1 MNISYAYYDTPSP
14 DVGVIAGTLGV
25 WTLFDYGGEPG
36 PWPTVSSS
44 FGQFDYA
51 GFPKS
56 AAYWCTSDFFLL
68 PLEVATC
75 LTQMLWAQTVRS
87 GWLRSRRQ
95 TRGARRCLSSTS

>member
-1 MNISYAYYDTPSP
+1 MQRCMNISYAYYDTPSP

-75 LTQMLWAQTVRS
+75 LTRGFGLRPCALAGCGPGVR
-87 GWLRSRRQ
+87 
-95 TRGARRCLSSTS
+95 RGAPAAA

>member
-1 MNISYAYYDTPSP
+1 MQRCMNISYAYYDTPSP

-56 AAYWCTSDFFLL
+56 AAYWCTSDF
-68 PLEVATC
+68 PLASRCCHVSNPEALC
-75 LTQMLWAQTVRS
+75 SGRPCALAGCGPGVR
-87 GWLRSRRQ
+87 
-95 TRGARRCLSSTS
+95 RGAPSTA